1 VVPVAAIHRATAAH
15 DNRMNAEDVAALADR
30 AAGFAP
36 VQVGVDCRDH
46 GKLPNLELV
55 AAALAGSGFDLIETA
70 NMADAIGIFA
80 SPRQPSIRLQA
91 IWRMLF
97 WVASAS
103 WDIPNETARRH
114 IEIAISAHLSRPP

>member
-1 VVPVAAIHRATAAH
+1 MDTVYMAAFAH
-15 DNRMNAEDVAALADR
+15 HS
-30 AAGFAP
+30 AGFAP
-36 VQVGVDCRDH
+36 VEVGVDGRDH